1 MENVEWIFSGIGTE
15 VLVGAISLIVGAIGG
30 GAVGYRIGSKNKI
43 NQSQNAGNNSQ
54 QKQIGSVNYYGEDNQ
69 NNNTQ
74 ASGIRYP

>member
-1 MENVEWIFSGIGTE
+1 MEHVEWIFSGIGTE

-54 QKQIGSVNYYGEDNQ
+54 QKQIGSVNYYGDKQTKSN
-69 NNNTQ
+69 
-74 ASGIRYP
+74 SRR